1 MLKKI
6 LQITKPIR
14 YLIDKITYNKSKYPH
29 KLSRLK
35 GSLKN
40 KPLLIVGNGPS
51 LNKTPLEKFM
61 NINSMGMNK
70 IDLIFPRTSWRPD
83 YVVVSNGLV
92 VKQHLKYFLQS
103 KIPTFF
109 SWKTR
114 WVIPLKYR
122 KNLNFF
128 LEKSSQNFNADF
140 SSGLG
145 TSGTVTNIALQLAY
159 YLEASPIIIVGVD
172 HNFIHSGK
180 PLDYE
185 KVKSFDQNHFDPNY
199 FQKGKYWGI
208 PDLILSEKGYRNA
221 KEAYERS
228 GKEIYD
234 ATVDGKLNIF
244 KKISIEE
251 ALRIIKKKI
260 TVI

>member
-1 MLKKI
+1 MKLLKKI
-6 LQITKPIR
+6 IKVSQPIR
-14 YLIDKITYNKSKYPH
+14 YFFDKISFFISSNPQKIKQI
-29 KLSRLK
+29 K
-35 GSLKN
+35 GVLKN
-40 KPLLIVGNGPS
+40 KPILIVGNGPS
-51 LNKTPLEKFM
+51 LNHTPLEKFK
-61 NINSMGMNK
+61 NINSIGMNK

-83 YVVVSNGLV
+83 YIVVSNGLV
-92 VKQHLKYFLQS
+92 VKQHSKSLLQNKISTFL
-103 KIPTFF
+103 

-114 WVIPLKYR
+114 WFIPLKYR

-128 LEKSSQNFNADF
+128 LEKNSQNFNTDF

-145 TSGTVTNIALQLAY
+145 TTGTVTNIALQFAY

-172 HNFIHSGK
+172 HNFVHSGK

-208 PDLILSEKGYRNA
+208 PDLILSEKGYRDS
-221 KEAYERS
+221 KEAFERS

-251 ALRIIKKKI
+251 ALRIIKN
-260 TVI
+260 